1 MKNKLMD
8 FSELHVQDTSQMETG
23 GQQTAAPVT
32 SRVRSQ
38 DIAIVGLGVRM
49 PLADNPEKFW
59 DNLLHGLD
67 CTRDLPEHR
76 RRDADDFVYRKMS
89 TAEEVK
95 YLDGSYL
102 DHIDTFD
109 YPFFRF
115 SPKEASLMNPAQRI
129 FMETA
134 WAALED
140 GGYTQEKLAGSNTG
154 VYVGLVSDL
163 EGYRYKEMI
172 HEVDPESLPISVT
185 GNLSCILPSRLSYML
200 DLRGPSMVVDTACS
214 SSLVAVHHACNA
226 IRLGECDM
234 ALAGGVKLNVLPLD
248 KEYYRMGIESSNGM
262 TRPFDDSSDGSGIG
276 EGAAVV
282 MLKSLQDALR
292 DKDQVYAVIKGSAI
306 NQDGNSMGITAPN
319 ARAQSEVIVK
329 AWKAAGVDPESIHY
343 IETHGTGTILGD
355 PIEIDGIKGAFAQYT
370 DKRQFCAIGSVKSN
384 IGHLYESAGITGLVK
399 AVMSLKKGILPAIQH
414 FDRPNRNIDFSGT
427 PVYVN
432 TRSRSWPSG
441 GEPVRMGIS
450 AFGFSGTNC
459 HVIVEQAEE
468 SWNDEVQIQ
477 DTDTE
482 KGTGTAKREYLF
494 PLSAKTSSSLQKY
507 ISKYI
512 NFLSSTPHTL
522 ANICYTA
529 GTSRN
534 HYEHRIVLT
543 ASSKEDLLAQLMEL
557 EADDLGS
564 LRDKAVSMPDHPDLG
579 AHCRTYLDGGEVNW
593 TSLYVGEEVRRVS
606 IPTYAF
612 DAHRCWIDL
621 GSRQTHVD
629 SNSDIGTAGI
639 EDVHHYEMGW
649 IHDPERNTDR
659 KKPEGPVIIFVDE
672 QELNHPLK
680 EALHKQGQSI
690 ITVVHASSFAC
701 VTPEQYRVSPE
712 RESMEELWSHLGT
725 LNVQRI
731 IYIQKNQ
738 PVEPFFHLLQQL
750 LRVCSSAAY
759 DLVLLSDPIYAI
771 TGMEDTLNPGH
782 ALMFGLGQAAR
793 KEDARLQ
800 CRSVQVD
807 KQTSLEQVLAEL
819 EHDGEDYGTAYRS
832 GKRYVQQFGIL
843 DPAQYP
849 ERPQPIRSDSL
860 YLITGGLGGIG
871 LEVGNRLAERY
882 PGITLALVNRTSLP
896 ARKEWDRI
904 IAVDSNHSIIQKIK
918 SVQQMEALGAQVLVY
933 QADAADEVS
942 MEGVLRE
949 LRQQHGR
956 IAGVIHGAGVAIG
969 GDHPLMD
976 RTITE
981 AEQVFRSKV
990 QGTQV
995 VDRLTRIDNPDFF
1008 ILFSSIATLF
1018 SGPGQADYVAANA
1031 YQDAYAAYRN
1041 REMSGTMTV
1050 NWSTWKETGAAA
1062 ATGYGV
1068 DTLFKAMTNEEA
1080 LSWLDQV
1087 WGRQVERVLIGH
1099 MSTDRGMLQLIRKY
1113 PFRRSAEVENW
1124 IESRLKRSTGSHAPA
1139 VQAKTAGQTTALSG
1153 SDGGEYSPWERQV
1166 ANVCQAVLGF
1176 HEMDIHDS
1184 FFELGADSILIKQ
1197 MYAQLDRV
1205 YPGILVVADL
1215 FEHPSVH
1222 RLGAYLADKTEG
1234 TREKEQTDTAAS
1246 TEVTGLGEE
1255 VHSLF
1260 DQLEDGTISMEDML
1274 KGLKHI

>member
-8 FSELHVQDTSQMETG
+8 FSELHVQDTSQMESVD
-23 GQQTAAPVT
+23 QQTAAPIT
-32 SRVRSQ
+32 SHIRSQ
-38 DIAIVGLGVRM
+38 DIAIVGLSVRM
-49 PLADNPEKFW
+49 PLADNPEQFW

-76 RRDADDFVYRKMS
+76 RQDADDFVYRKMS

-172 HEVDPESLPISVT
+172 HEVDPQSLPISVT

-329 AWKAAGVDPESIHY
+329 AWKAAGVDPESINY

-355 PIEIDGIKGAFAQYT
+355 PIEVDGIKGAFAQYT
-370 DKRQFCAIGSVKSN
+370 DKKQFCAIGSVKSN

-432 TRSRSWPSG
+432 TRSRSWLSG
-441 GEPVRMGIS
+441 EEPIRMGIS

-468 SWNDEVQIQ
+468 FRHDQVQEME
-477 DTDTE
+477 TE
-482 KGTGTAKREYLF
+482 TAKREYPF
-494 PLSAKTSSSLQKY
+494 PLSAKTPSSLQKY

-534 HYEHRIVLT
+534 HYEHRIILIV
-543 ASSKEDLLAQLMEL
+543 SSKEDLLAQLVEL
-557 EADDLGS
+557 KGNDRKSLQEAAVPMADHLYLG
-564 LRDKAVSMPDHPDLG
+564 V
-579 AHCRTYLDGGEVNW
+579 HCRTYLDGGEVNW
-593 TSLYVGEEVRRVS
+593 TNLYSGEEVRRIS

-621 GSRQTHVD
+621 GSRQTQVD
-629 SNSDIGTAGI
+629 SNSDSGTAGI
-639 EDVHHYEMGW
+639 EDVHHYEMRW
-649 IHDPERNTDR
+649 SHDPERNTNR
-659 KKPEGPVIIFVDE
+659 KKPEGPVILFVDE
-672 QELNHPLK
+672 QDLNHPLK
-680 EALHKQGQSI
+680 EALQEQGQSI
-690 ITVVHASSFAC
+690 ITVVHASSFAR
-701 VTPEQYRVSPE
+701 VTPEQYTVSPE
-712 RESMEELWSHLGT
+712 RESMEELGFHLGT
-725 LNVQRI
+725 LNAQRM

-738 PVEPFFHLLQQL
+738 PVDTFFHLLQHL
-750 LRVCSSAAY
+750 LRVCSSAAC
-759 DLVLLSDPIYAI
+759 DLVLLSDPIYAV
-771 TGMEDTLNPGH
+771 TGTEATLNPRH

-807 KQTSLEQVLAEL
+807 EQTSLEHVLAEL
-819 EHDGEDYGTAYRS
+819 EHDSEDYGTAYRS
-832 GKRYVQQFGIL
+832 EKRYVQQFGVL
-843 DPAQYP
+843 DLAQYP
-849 ERPQPIRSDSL
+849 ERPQPIRNDRL

-871 LEVGNRLAERY
+871 LEVGKQLAERY
-882 PGITLALVNRTSLP
+882 PGITLALVNRTLFP
-896 ARKEWDRI
+896 ARKEWGQI
-904 IAVDSNHSIIQKIK
+904 IAADSNHSIIQKIK
-918 SVQQMEALGAQVLVY
+918 SVQQMEALGAKILVY

-942 MEGVLRE
+942 MEAVLHE

-969 GDHPLMD
+969 GDHPLID

-981 AEQVFRSKV
+981 AEQVWRSKV

-995 VDRLTRIDNPDFF
+995 VDRLTRIDDPDFF

-1087 WGRQVERVLIGH
+1087 WERQVERVLIGQ

-1124 IESRLKRSTGSHAPA
+1124 IESRLKRSTGSHAPV
-1139 VQAKTAGQTTALSG
+1139 VQPKTAGQTTALIG
-1153 SDGGEYSPWERQV
+1153 SDGGEYSPWERQI

-1176 HEMDIHDS
+1176 REIDIHDS

-1222 RLGAYLADKTEG
+1222 RLGAYLAGKAEG
-1234 TREKEQTDTAAS
+1234 TREKEQTDIAAS
-1246 TEVTGLGEE
+1246 SEVTRLDEE